1 MSSASPPLV
10 RTILV
15 DFWRASRAMLL
26 LVSVLTMVT
35 AMAAVAGP
43 YVFSRMLDRLQP
55 GAFEETVVLGLIA
68 YAVLVGLSSALQRAQ
83 NYLAHVCGEHLALI
97 VSTSLFE
104 RLLHKTAPFFIEH
117 NPVEIETAGQR
128 GEQALVT
135 MLHLTLGYLVSGT
148 VQITLS
154 LALIGATVSL
164 EIVAVSVLYGAAFIA
179 LSMAADRR
187 STRYLE
193 AAIAAGQANA
203 RFVGN
208 ALNGMETLRHFG
220 AHGWMRTVFSQ
231 KAKAVFQNWR
241 DYSLS
246 RIGFAGLQGTALA
259 LQLGVTF
266 LMLVP
271 RMQAGLISVGDIVL
285 FNTLLLALN
294 QPFEVIGATINVF
307 AKTRGNLAPL
317 KAIWAAPEEE
327 SIAVAEPLKLS
338 AGTLRFDAVGYR
350 YENGRGV
357 EGISFT
363 AARGGITTLTGE
375 TGAGK
380 STVFR
385 LALKSLEPQS
395 GTITIDGRPLGDIS
409 RSAWYGRIGIVP
421 QDILLLSDTLTVN
434 ITLGRPVD
442 TERLRRVAH
451 QAAILPT
458 IEALPEGFETGVGER
473 GLKLSG
479 GERQRIAIARALYGD
494 PDILF
499 LDEASSALDAA
510 TEREILNGLRQLAD
524 RVTVIAI
531 THRTGMIESGDTV
544 VRIGPEVDE
553 PRGNAQREGQIV
565 E

>member
-1 MSSASPPLV
+1 MSPAPPPLV
-10 RTILV
+10 RSILR
-15 DFWRASRAMLL
+15 DFWRASSGMLL

-35 AMAAVAGP
+35 AVTAVAGP
-43 YVFSRMLDRLQP
+43 YVFSRMIDRMQP
-55 GAFEETVVLGLIA
+55 GALAETVALGLVA
-68 YAVLVGLSSALQRAQ
+68 YAALVGVSSALQRAQ

-104 RLLHKTAPFFIEH
+104 RLLHKTAPFFVEH

-128 GEQALVT
+128 GDQALVT
-135 MLHLTLGYLVSGT
+135 MLHLTLGYLVSGS
-148 VQITLS
+148 VQIALS

-179 LSMAADRR
+179 LSVAADRR
-187 STRYLE
+187 STRYLD
-193 AAIAAGQANA
+193 AAIAAGQENA

-208 ALNGMETLRHFG
+208 ALTGMETLRHFG
-220 AHGWMRTVFSQ
+220 AHGWMRSLFSQ
-231 KAKAVFQNWR
+231 KAEAVFWNWR

-246 RIGFAGLQGTALA
+246 RIGFAGLQGAALA

-271 RMQAGLISVGDIVL
+271 RMQAGLVSVGDVVL

-294 QPFEVIGATINVF
+294 QPFEAIGATINEL

-317 KAIWAAPEEE
+317 QAIWAAPEEE
-327 SIAVAEPLKLS
+327 TAGSAEALRIS
-338 AGTLRFDAVGYR
+338 EGTLRFEAVGYR

-357 EGISFT
+357 ENVSFM

-395 GTITIDGRPLGDIS
+395 GEITIDGRPLAGIA
-409 RSAWYGRIGIVP
+409 RATWYGRIGVVP
-421 QDILLLSDTLTVN
+421 QDILLLSDTLSVN

-442 TERLRRVAH
+442 AQKLRRVAH
-451 QAAILPT
+451 QAAILST
-458 IEALPEGFETGVGER
+458 IEALPEGFETNVGER

-531 THRTGMIESGDTV
+531 THRTGMIEPGDTV
-544 VRIGPEVDE
+544 VRIGPEAGG
-553 PRGNAQREGQIV
+553 PSA
-565 E
+565 

>member
-1 MSSASPPLV
+1 MSSAPPSLV
-10 RTILV
+10 RSILV
-15 DFWRASRAMLL
+15 DFWRASRGMLL

-35 AMAAVAGP
+35 AVVAVAGP
-43 YVFSRMLDRLQP
+43 YVFSRMIDRMQP
-55 GAFEETVVLGLIA
+55 GALAETVALGLVA

-104 RLLHKTAPFFIEH
+104 RLLHKTAPFFVEH

-128 GEQALVT
+128 GDQALVT
-135 MLHLTLGYLVSGT
+135 MLHLTLGYLVSGS
-148 VQITLS
+148 VQIALS

-179 LSMAADRR
+179 LSVAADRR

-193 AAIAAGQANA
+193 AAIAAGQENA

-208 ALNGMETLRHFG
+208 ALTGMETLRHFG
-220 AHGWMRTVFSQ
+220 AHGWMRSLFSQ
-231 KAKAVFQNWR
+231 KAEAVFRNWR

-246 RIGFAGLQGTALA
+246 RIGFAGLQGAALA

-271 RMQAGLISVGDIVL
+271 RMQAGLISVGDVVL

-294 QPFEVIGATINVF
+294 QPFEAIGATINEL

-317 KAIWAAPEEE
+317 QAIWAAPEEE
-327 SIAVAEPLKLS
+327 TTAAAEALRLS
-338 AGTLRFDAVGYR
+338 EGTLRFEAVGYR

-357 EGISFT
+357 ENVSFT

-395 GTITIDGRPLGDIS
+395 GEITIDGRPLAGIA
-409 RSAWYGRIGIVP
+409 RATWYGRIGVVP
-421 QDILLLSDTLTVN
+421 QDILLLSDTLSVN

-442 TERLRRVAH
+442 AQKLRRVAH
-451 QAAILPT
+451 QAAILST
-458 IEALPEGFETGVGER
+458 IEALPEGFETSVGER

-531 THRTGMIESGDTV
+531 THRTGMIEPGDTV
-544 VRIGPEVDE
+544 VRIGPEAGG
-553 PRGNAQREGQIV
+553 P
-565 E
+565 

>member
-1 MSSASPPLV
+1 MSSAPPSLV
-10 RTILV
+10 RSILA
-15 DFWRASRAMLL
+15 DFWRASRGMLL

-35 AMAAVAGP
+35 AVVAVAGP
-43 YVFSRMLDRLQP
+43 YVFSRMIDRMQP
-55 GAFEETVVLGLIA
+55 GALAETVGLGLVA

-83 NYLAHVCGEHLALI
+83 NYLAHVCGEHLSLI

-104 RLLHKTAPFFIEH
+104 RLLHKTAPFFVEH

-128 GEQALVT
+128 GDQALVT
-135 MLHLTLGYLVSGT
+135 MLHLTLGYLVSGS
-148 VQITLS
+148 VQIALS

-179 LSMAADRR
+179 LSVAADRR

-193 AAIAAGQANA
+193 AAIAAGQENA

-208 ALNGMETLRHFG
+208 ALTGMETLRHFG
-220 AHGWMRTVFSQ
+220 AHGWMRSLFSQ
-231 KAKAVFQNWR
+231 KAEAVFRNWR

-246 RIGFAGLQGTALA
+246 RIGFAGLQGAALA

-271 RMQAGLISVGDIVL
+271 RMQAGLISVGDVVL

-294 QPFEVIGATINVF
+294 QPFEAIGATINEL

-317 KAIWAAPEEE
+317 QAIWAAPEEE
-327 SIAVAEPLKLS
+327 TTAAAEALRLS
-338 AGTLRFDAVGYR
+338 EGTLRFEAVGYR

-357 EGISFT
+357 ENVSFT

-395 GTITIDGRPLGDIS
+395 GEITIDGRPLAGIA
-409 RSAWYGRIGIVP
+409 RATWYGRIGVVP
-421 QDILLLSDTLTVN
+421 QDILLLSDTLSVN

-442 TERLRRVAH
+442 AQKLRRVAH
-451 QAAILPT
+451 QAAILST
-458 IEALPEGFETGVGER
+458 IEALPEGFETNVGER

-510 TEREILNGLRQLAD
+510 TEREILIGLRQLAD

-531 THRTGMIESGDTV
+531 THRTGMIEPGDTV
-544 VRIGPEVDE
+544 VRIGPEAGG
-553 PRGNAQREGQIV
+553 P
-565 E
+565 

>member
-1 MSSASPPLV
+1 MSSAPPSLV
-10 RTILV
+10 RSILA
-15 DFWRASRAMLL
+15 DFWRASRGMLL

-35 AMAAVAGP
+35 AVVAVAGP
-43 YVFSRMLDRLQP
+43 YVFSRMIDRMQP
-55 GAFEETVVLGLIA
+55 GALAETVALGLVA

-104 RLLHKTAPFFIEH
+104 RLLLKTAPFFVEH

-128 GEQALVT
+128 GDQALVT
-135 MLHLTLGYLVSGT
+135 MLHLTLGYLVSGS
-148 VQITLS
+148 VQIALS

-179 LSMAADRR
+179 LSVAADRR

-193 AAIAAGQANA
+193 AAIAAGQENA

-208 ALNGMETLRHFG
+208 ALTGMETLRHFG
-220 AHGWMRTVFSQ
+220 AHGWMRSLFSQ
-231 KAKAVFQNWR
+231 KAEAVFRNWR

-246 RIGFAGLQGTALA
+246 RIGFAGLQGAGLA

-271 RMQAGLISVGDIVL
+271 RMQAGLISVGDVVL

-294 QPFEVIGATINVF
+294 QPFEAIGATINEL

-317 KAIWAAPEEE
+317 QAIWAAPEEE
-327 SIAVAEPLKLS
+327 TTGTAEALRLS
-338 AGTLRFDAVGYR
+338 EGTLRFEAVGYR

-357 EGISFT
+357 ENVSFT

-395 GTITIDGRPLGDIS
+395 GEITIDGRPLAGIA
-409 RSAWYGRIGIVP
+409 RATWYGRIGVVP
-421 QDILLLSDTLTVN
+421 QDILLLSDTLSVN

-442 TERLRRVAH
+442 AQKLRRVAH
-451 QAAILPT
+451 QAAILST
-458 IEALPEGFETGVGER
+458 IEALPEGFETSVGER

-510 TEREILNGLRQLAD
+510 TEREILIGLRQLAD

-531 THRTGMIESGDTV
+531 THRTGMIEPGDTV
-544 VRIGPEVDE
+544 VRIGPEAGG
-553 PRGNAQREGQIV
+553 P
-565 E
+565 

>member
-1 MSSASPPLV
+1 MSSAPPSLV
-10 RTILV
+10 RSILV
-15 DFWRASRAMLL
+15 DFWRASRGMLL

-35 AMAAVAGP
+35 AVVAVAGP
-43 YVFSRMLDRLQP
+43 YVFSRMIDRMQP
-55 GAFEETVVLGLIA
+55 GALAETVALGLVA

-83 NYLAHVCGEHLALI
+83 NYLAHVCGEHLSLI

-104 RLLHKTAPFFIEH
+104 RLLHKTAPFFVEH

-128 GEQALVT
+128 GDQALVT
-135 MLHLTLGYLVSGT
+135 MLHLTLGYLVSGS
-148 VQITLS
+148 VQIALS

-179 LSMAADRR
+179 LSVAADRR

-193 AAIAAGQANA
+193 AAIAAGQENA

-208 ALNGMETLRHFG
+208 ALTGMETLRHFG
-220 AHGWMRTVFSQ
+220 AHGWMRSLFSQ
-231 KAKAVFQNWR
+231 KAEAVFRNWR

-246 RIGFAGLQGTALA
+246 RIGFAGLQGAALA

-271 RMQAGLISVGDIVL
+271 RMQAGLISVGDVVL

-294 QPFEVIGATINVF
+294 QPFEAIGATINEL

-317 KAIWAAPEEE
+317 QAIWAAPEEE
-327 SIAVAEPLKLS
+327 TTSAAEALRLS
-338 AGTLRFDAVGYR
+338 EGTLRFEAVGYR

-357 EGISFT
+357 ENVSFT

-395 GTITIDGRPLGDIS
+395 GEITIDGRPLAGIT
-409 RSAWYGRIGIVP
+409 RATWYGRIGVVP
-421 QDILLLSDTLTVN
+421 QDILLLSDTLSVN

-442 TERLRRVAH
+442 AQKLRRVAH
-451 QAAILPT
+451 QAAILST
-458 IEALPEGFETGVGER
+458 IEALPEGFETSVGER

-510 TEREILNGLRQLAD
+510 TEREILIGLRQLAD

-531 THRTGMIESGDTV
+531 THRTGMIEPGDTV
-544 VRIGPEVDE
+544 VRIGPEAGG
-553 PRGNAQREGQIV
+553 P
-565 E
+565 

>member
-1 MSSASPPLV
+1 MSSAPPSLV
-10 RTILV
+10 RSILA
-15 DFWRASRAMLL
+15 DFWRASRGMLL

-35 AMAAVAGP
+35 AVVAVAGP
-43 YVFSRMLDRLQP
+43 YVFSRMIDRMQP
-55 GAFEETVVLGLIA
+55 GALAETVALGLVA

-104 RLLHKTAPFFIEH
+104 RLLHKTAPFFVEH

-128 GEQALVT
+128 GDQALVT
-135 MLHLTLGYLVSGT
+135 MLHLTLGYLVSGS
-148 VQITLS
+148 VQIALS

-179 LSMAADRR
+179 LSVAADRR

-193 AAIAAGQANA
+193 AAIAAGQENA

-208 ALNGMETLRHFG
+208 ALTGMETLRHFG
-220 AHGWMRTVFSQ
+220 AHGWMRSLFSQ
-231 KAKAVFQNWR
+231 KAEAVFRNWR

-246 RIGFAGLQGTALA
+246 RIGFAGLQGAALA

-271 RMQAGLISVGDIVL
+271 RMQAGLISVGDVVL

-294 QPFEVIGATINVF
+294 QPFEAIGATINEL

-317 KAIWAAPEEE
+317 QAIWAAPEEE
-327 SIAVAEPLKLS
+327 TAGGAEALRLS
-338 AGTLRFDAVGYR
+338 EGTLRFEAVGYR

-357 EGISFT
+357 ENVSFT

-385 LALKSLEPQS
+385 LALKSLEPQT
-395 GTITIDGRPLGDIS
+395 GEITIDGRPLAGIT
-409 RSAWYGRIGIVP
+409 RATWYGRIGVVP
-421 QDILLLSDTLTVN
+421 QDILLLSDTLSVN

-442 TERLRRVAH
+442 AQKLRRVAH
-451 QAAILPT
+451 QAAILST
-458 IEALPEGFETGVGER
+458 IEALPEGFETSVGER

-510 TEREILNGLRQLAD
+510 TEREILIGLRQLAD

-531 THRTGMIESGDTV
+531 THRTGMIEPGDTV
-544 VRIGPEVDE
+544 VRIGPEAGG
-553 PRGNAQREGQIV
+553 P
-565 E
+565 